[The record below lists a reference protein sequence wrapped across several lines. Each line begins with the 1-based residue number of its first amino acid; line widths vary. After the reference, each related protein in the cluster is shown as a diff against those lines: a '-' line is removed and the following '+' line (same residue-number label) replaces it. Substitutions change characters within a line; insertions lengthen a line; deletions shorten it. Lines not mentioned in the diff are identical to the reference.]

1 MMRSAFSRILGVL
14 SVAFDSDVPRQQGE
28 LLLYEYRSFF
38 LVFFLCQNWW
48 GRSRA
53 FMSPQE
59 GVEKITDWH
68 ERESHPGELGVD
80 KLVS

>member
-38 LVFFLCQNWW
+38 LVFL
-48 GRSRA
+48 
-53 FMSPQE
+53 MS
-59 GVEKITDWH
+59 
-68 ERESHPGELGVD
+68 
-80 KLVS
+80 KLVGSEQGIYEPSGGGGEDNRLA